1 MRILLVEDD
10 PKVASFIRKGLE
22 EEQYRVD
29 LADDGDEALAQSLA
43 GEHDLLILD
52 IMLPKRDGMSVLNE
66 MRRRGID
73 TPVLMLTA
81 KDAVEDRVAGLN
93 AGCDDYLPKPFAFA
107 ELLARARALLRRRAG
122 EKSIIL
128 RAADLVLDPIAHR
141 VTRGG
146 RLIELTSREYSLL
159 QYLLQ
164 HPNQVLTRTM
174 IVEHVWGYDFD
185 NFSNVVDVY
194 VNYLRN
200 KVDRGFEPKLIHTVR
215 GVGYVLKAP
224 GPGGAGE

>member
-22 EEQYRVD
+22 EEQYQVD
-29 LADDGDEALAQSLA
+29 LAGDGEEALSLA
-43 GEHDLLILD
+43 LTGEHDLLILD
-52 IMLPKRDGMSVLNE
+52 IMLPHRDGMSVLSE
-66 MRRRGID
+66 LRQRQFD

-81 KDAVEDRVAGLN
+81 KDGVEDRVAGLN
-93 AGCDDYLPKPFAFA
+93 AGCDDYLPKPFAFS
-107 ELLARARALLRRRAG
+107 ELLARTRALLRRRAG
-122 EKSIIL
+122 EKKIVL
-128 RAADLVLDPIAHR
+128 RIADLVLDPIAHR

-146 RLIELTSREYSLL
+146 QPIELTSREYSLL

-174 IVEHVWGYDFD
+174 IVEQVWGYDFD

-200 KVDRGFEPKLIHTVR
+200 KVDRDFEPKLIQTVR
-215 GVGYVLKAP
+215 GVGYALRAP
-224 GPGGAGE
+224 KS

>member
-10 PKVASFIRKGLE
+10 ARVASFIRKGLE

-29 LADDGDEALAQSLA
+29 LAADGEAGLAQALA

-52 IMLPKRDGMSVLNE
+52 IMLPKRDGMSVLAE
-66 MRRRGID
+66 LRRRHLE

-107 ELLARARALLRRRAG
+107 ELLARARALLRRRAS
-122 EKSIIL
+122 EKSVLL
-128 RAADLVLDPIAHR
+128 RAGDLVLDPVAHR
-141 VTRGG
+141 VTRAS
-146 RLIELTSREYSLL
+146 RLIELTSREYALL
-159 QYLLQ
+159 QYFLQ
-164 HPNQVLTRTM
+164 HQNQVLTRTM
-174 IVEHVWGYDFD
+174 IVEQVWGYDFD

-200 KVDRGFEPKLIHTVR
+200 KVDREFDVKLIHTVR

-224 GPGGAGE
+224 ADRNDDL